1 MSNKLTASKMAVYSI
16 LHDYDKDNYAKFK
29 AIGSAGERTLKA
41 IKKIVKVARNTKET
55 YNEPNVYI
63 EAVDSKW
70 SVDQKQ
76 DEYISKRFKIKSS
89 IDVNEFSLTIKNNK
103 LKGVKIED
111 SIGKETNSFKNGK
124 EFKILIPIKELI
136 EKGKFELEVNAK
148 IDSKPILYGEAPNS
162 TRQNYAL
169 TGISYEVAINDLKLE
184 YPENETTI
192 TIEKLDYDTSKIL
205 KGAVFNI
212 YDKNK
217 KLIYKELK
225 SDENGIINLKKV
237 LPGKYY
243 IKEIKAPEG
252 YKLDNEMKSFS
263 IGYNENIIVTLTN
276 SKIQV
281 KTRVIT
287 KKKLPKTGF

>member
-1 MSNKLTASKMAVYSI
+1 MSNKLTASKMAVYSVI
-16 LHDYDKDNYAKFK
+16 HDYDKDNYAKFK
-29 AIGSAGERTLKA
+29 AIGSAGKRTLKA
-41 IKKIVKVARNTKET
+41 IKNIVKIARNNKET
-55 YNEPNVYI
+55 YKEPNIYI
-63 EAVDSKW
+63 EEIDSKW
-70 SVDQKQ
+70 LVDKEEN
-76 DEYISKRFKIKSS
+76 EYISKKFKAKSS
-89 IDVNEFSLTIKNNK
+89 IDINEFSLTIKNNK
-103 LKGVKIED
+103 LKGVKIQD
-111 SIGKETNSFKNGK
+111 SNGKETNNFKNGK

-136 EKGKFELEVNAK
+136 EKGKFDLEINAK

-169 TGISYEVAINDLKLE
+169 TGISYEVKINDLKVE
-184 YPENETTI
+184 YPENETTV
-192 TIEKLDYDTSKIL
+192 TIEKLDHDTSKFI

-212 YDKNK
+212 YDKDKN
-217 KLIYKELK
+217 LIYKELK

-252 YKLDNEMKSFS
+252 YKLDDEMKSFS

-276 SKIQV
+276 SKIKV
-281 KTRVIT
+281 KTRAVT